1 MILLEL
7 KERQR
12 QLKVVRDKIPQV
24 PELADKVIALNDELE
39 KKKMEVQKLS
49 ESIED
54 PEMHPNKQELKG
66 EDPD

>member
-12 QLKVVRDKIPQV
+12 QLKVVRDKIPLV

-39 KKKMEVQKLS
+39 KKK
-49 ESIED
+49 
-54 PEMHPNKQELKG
+54 
-66 EDPD
+66 